1 MSRKSWGRISRGVLV
16 AALIGAGSFRCV
28 PLASKQTAGGKET
41 MSAASLL
48 APAATGFPSEVPT
61 EIEGVRDMFKQ
72 PALLLSAAVLA
83 LGVAACG
90 GGSSSS
96 SAAGGGGATSSA
108 TGGAT
113 SSAATSSSAAAGTG
127 TSAGSG
133 TSSAAAGGSA
143 SSNLSI
149 AANPGGS
156 LAYDKKTLSAKAG
169 KVTITMT
176 NMSPVGH
183 NITIQQG
190 TNGAVLGAT
199 PTFQGGTKSVT
210 LSLKAGKYTFYCS
223 VPGHRAAGMVG
234 TLTVS

>member
-1 MSRKSWGRISRGVLV
+1 
-16 AALIGAGSFRCV
+16 
-28 PLASKQTAGGKET
+28 
-41 MSAASLL
+41 
-48 APAATGFPSEVPT
+48 
-61 EIEGVRDMFKQ
+61 MFTQ
-72 PALLLSAAVLA
+72 PALVLSAAVLA

-96 SAAGGGGATSSA
+96 SSAGGGATSSA
-108 TGGAT
+108 AGGGAT
-113 SSAATSSSAAAGTG
+113 SAATTSSAASGTG

-149 AANPGGS
+149 AANSSGS

-199 PTFQGGTKSVT
+199 PTFQGGSKSV
-210 LSLKAGKYTFYCS
+210 SLNLKPGKYTFYCS
-223 VPGHRAAGMVG
+223 VPGHRAGGMVG